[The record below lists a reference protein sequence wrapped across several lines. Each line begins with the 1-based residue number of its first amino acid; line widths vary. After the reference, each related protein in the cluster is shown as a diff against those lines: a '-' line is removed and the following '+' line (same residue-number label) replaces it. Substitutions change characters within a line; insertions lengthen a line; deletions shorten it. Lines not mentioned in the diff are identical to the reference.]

1 MNNQHYEDILKQEK
15 LKEKRIAIIFII
27 FVLGIFVCIQQF
39 EIYNVTRIATGFS
52 AVGTFVAQMVPPDFS
67 HAGSW
72 IVPVYETLAM
82 SVGGTLL
89 AIFLSLPLAF
99 LAKAN
104 RYHRAFHIVIRGIH
118 CLLRAVP
125 ELVLGLLFVTAVG
138 FGTLP
143 GVLALAFHST
153 GILGKSFVE
162 TIGGVD
168 KEPIDTLRATGASSV
183 QIFRYAIFPQ
193 IFLKIT
199 ELCVSRWEYN
209 LRMSTIM
216 GIVGAG
222 GIGAELIREIGETQY
237 QKVSAILIVIIT
249 TLVLSDLACSEF
261 RKHLR

>member
-1 MNNQHYEDILKQEK
+1 MDNQHYEDILKQEK

-27 FVLGIFVCIQQF
+27 FVLGILICIQQF
-39 EIYNVTRIATGFS
+39 EIYNVTRMAKGFS
-52 AVGTFVAQMVPPDFS
+52 AMGTFVAQMVPPDFS
-67 HAGSW
+67 DASSW

-89 AIFLSLPLAF
+89 AILLSLPLAF

-125 ELVLGLLFVTAVG
+125 DLILGLLFVTAVG

-143 GVLALAFHST
+143 GMLAIAFHST
-153 GILGKSFVE
+153 GILGRSFVE
-162 TIGGVD
+162 TIEGVD
-168 KEPIDTLRATGASSV
+168 KEPIETLRATGASSV
-183 QIFRYAIFPQ
+183 QIFRYAILPQ

-199 ELCVSRWEYN
+199 ELCLSRWEYN
-209 LRMSTIM
+209 VRISTIM

-222 GIGAELIREIGETQY
+222 GIGVVLVREIDKEQY
-237 QKVSAILIVIIT
+237 QKVFAILIVIIT
-249 TLVLSDLACSEF
+249 TLVIIDLAGSQF
-261 RKHLR
+261 RKHLK